1 MTGASALDSV
11 VQPRE
16 SSNMAESVNFES
28 DHESQHEMDESSE
41 DEEQI
46 DESPLEKAARAGAN
60 LSTPR
65 KADIARKQKIQSN
78 PAGKNR
84 STRGSKDPPKVTAW
98 DRVQKYKEEYFCV
111 MQGKLRCNACKEV
124 LSKKEST
131 IKHIKSN
138 KHEKAKKQLQAEKL
152 KDQSIA
158 KLLKAN
164 NSKTNPKG
172 ETLPEEMRV
181 YRFDLVENCL
191 AAGVPL
197 AKVDSPRSFLEK
209 YGHRITSHSHLS
221 EMIPAVLAKEKE
233 TLKSELSGANSFSVI
248 FDGSTRLGEALAII
262 VRYIDGNWNLEQ
274 RLVSF
279 QTLAKSLKNDE
290 LAKCLLE
297 CLAINYSIKPTG
309 LLAAM
314 KDGAAVNEATIRQ
327 IQFYFPQAFSVT
339 CFSHTIDNVGKHF
352 EFRGLD
358 KFIMYWTAMFSN
370 SPAVR
375 LAWKDRTGKAMR
387 SHSKTRWW
395 SQFEIMKQVFEY
407 YGDVEPFLR
416 ENDHLAPATRGHLLE
431 LFNNQNDATD
441 LKLELAALIDGG
453 VHFVTGTYNLE
464 GD

>member
-1 MTGASALDSV
+1 MGHGEHAKRSGCWVTGASALDSV
-11 VQPRE
+11 VLHEVQPRE

-65 KADIARKQKIQSN
+65 EADIARKRKIQSN

-84 STRGSKDPPKVTAW
+84 STRAW

-111 MQGKLRCNACKEV
+111 MQGKLCCNACKEV
-124 LSKKEST
+124 LRKKEST
-131 IKHIKSN
+131 IKKHIKSN

-152 KDQSIA
+152 KDQSIV

-164 NSKTNPKG
+164 DSKTNPKG
-172 ETLPEEMRV
+172 ETLPQEMRV

-197 AKVDSPRSFLEK
+197 AKVDSLRPFLEK

-248 FDGSTRLGEALAII
+248 FDGSTRLGEALTII
-262 VRYIDGNWNLEQ
+262 VRYINGNWNLEQ
-274 RLVSF
+274 RLLSF

-290 LAKCLLE
+290 LAKCL
-297 CLAINYSIKPTG
+297 
-309 LLAAM
+309 
-314 KDGAAVNEATIRQ
+314 
-327 IQFYFPQAFSVT
+327 
-339 CFSHTIDNVGKHF
+339 
-352 EFRGLD
+352 
-358 KFIMYWTAMFSN
+358 
-370 SPAVR
+370 
-375 LAWKDRTGKAMR
+375 
-387 SHSKTRWW
+387 
-395 SQFEIMKQVFEY
+395 
-407 YGDVEPFLR
+407 
-416 ENDHLAPATRGHLLE
+416 
-431 LFNNQNDATD
+431 
-441 LKLELAALIDGG
+441 
-453 VHFVTGTYNLE
+453 
-464 GD
+464 

>member
-1 MTGASALDSV
+1 M
-11 VQPRE
+11 
-16 SSNMAESVNFES
+16 
-28 DHESQHEMDESSE
+28 
-41 DEEQI
+41 
-46 DESPLEKAARAGAN
+46 
-60 LSTPR
+60 
-65 KADIARKQKIQSN
+65 
-78 PAGKNR
+78 
-84 STRGSKDPPKVTAW
+84 
-98 DRVQKYKEEYFCV
+98 
-111 MQGKLRCNACKEV
+111 
-124 LSKKEST
+124 
-131 IKHIKSN
+131 
-138 KHEKAKKQLQAEKL
+138 

-164 NSKTNPKG
+164 DSKTNPKG
-172 ETLPEEMRV
+172 ETLRQEMRV

-197 AKVDSPRSFLEK
+197 AKVDSLRPFLEK
-209 YGHRITSHSHLS
+209 YGHRIRSHSHLS

-233 TLKSELSGANSFSVI
+233 TLKSELSGAK

-297 CLAINYSIKPTG
+297 CLAVNYSIKPTG

-314 KDGAAVNEATIRQ
+314 KDGAAVNKAAIRQ

-339 CFSHTIDNVGKHF
+339 CFSHTIDNVEKHF
-352 EFRGLD
+352 EFRVLD

-387 SHSKTRWW
+387 SHSKTRWG
-395 SQFEIMKQVFEY
+395 SQFEIVKQVFEY

-416 ENDHLAPATRGHLLE
+416 ENDHLATATRGHLLE
-431 LFNNQNDATD
+431 LFNNQNDAAD

-464 GD
+464 GDGPLVFTCYEHLSTIVNAISVGSFPNVEALARQRADGDQRLFNELTMQAKACINPGFRFFSRSLVTSFIRWSELSEVPAYAVLFKYSSCVPLLHL